1 MRFVGLKP
9 NVVAASKPSQS
20 PWKDAFNLGLVPRG
34 SCAAV
39 WADWTGIDLVSPNSV
54 LQQEHPFEGSFG
66 YHIYYLGFLVFL
78 KGVFW
83 KSWYGLS
90 EIWMSGA

>member
-1 MRFVGLKP
+1 MGLKP

-39 WADWTGIDLVSPNSV
+39 WAD
-54 LQQEHPFEGSFG
+54 
-66 YHIYYLGFLVFL
+66 
-78 KGVFW
+78 
-83 KSWYGLS
+83 
-90 EIWMSGA
+90 